1 MSNEGPPQMLTLY
14 YHPLAS
20 YCWKVLI
27 ALYETGTPFE
37 KVVVDLGD
45 AAQRAQLQKLWPLMK
60 FPVLEDRARNQVVPE
75 STIVIEYLAQHYP
88 GRAQLVPSDPER
100 ARQARL
106 WDRFFDHYVHEPMQ
120 KIVADKLRPA
130 DKRDPYGVEQ
140 ARSMLP
146 SSYAMLESELT
157 LKTWA
162 AGEQLTLADC
172 AAFPALYYANL
183 HVPYG
188 AAHPR
193 IAAYM
198 ERLSARASVATVLR
212 EAEPYMH
219 LHPRS

>member
-1 MSNEGPPQMLTLY
+1 MLTLY
-14 YHPLAS
+14 CHPLAS

-37 KVVVDLGD
+37 KVVIDLGD

-60 FPVLEDRARNQVVPE
+60 FPVLEDRARQQVMPE

-88 GRAQLVPSDPER
+88 GRTQLVPSDPEL
-100 ARQARL
+100 ARQVRL
-106 WDRFFDHYVHEPMQ
+106 RDRFYDQYVHEPMQ
-120 KIVADKLRPA
+120 KIVGDKLRPA

-140 ARSMLP
+140 AIGMLAT
-146 SSYAMLESELT
+146 SYAMIERDPTLET
-157 LKTWA
+157 A
-162 AGEQLTLADC
+162 AASDPLTLADC